1 MNNISLNN
9 IEFITSLLRSDLISV
24 TIKKLQEDWINDT
37 ITEKVVTH
45 VGKLKYINF
54 NEKSREVTLKFED
67 APIIELKNVIDNEEE
82 PTLGGNV
89 LEFRLL

>member
-24 TIKKLQEDWINDT
+24 TIKKLQEDWIKNA
-37 ITEKVVTH
+37 ITKEVVTH

-54 NEKSREVTLKFED
+54 NEKSREVVLKFED

-82 PTLGGNV
+82 LTSGEAV
-89 LEFRLL
+89 LEFRFL